1 MPERTSVG
9 TRAEVVAEALSATSG
24 EVLVVCSRPAVVE
37 AIVAAEASADLPE
50 FVQLLVDETTAR
62 DVQRDFL
69 TATRVVDLVE
79 AGRLEVRTVADD
91 DLPLPAL
98 FVASDQVVNVLP
110 TGDGGEAAFVTS
122 DEAVLETLRDTYTAA
137 WDETDEFTFRTP
149 AYSTLLETLGERLG
163 DDVRDDMAAVLDL
176 DATEAALDG
185 GLDEVDVAVLVAAK
199 NGEQLYEISRWGER
213 IRLASPAKFSQAK
226 QRLEEADLI
235 DTEKIPQ
242 DRGRPRQRL
251 VLGAAMPADPSLE
264 DLITTAR
271 ETLSA
276 S

>member
-24 EVLVVCSRPAVVE
+24 EVLVVCSRAAVVE

-50 FVQLLVDETTAR
+50 FVRLLVDETTAR

-69 TATRVVDLVE
+69 TASRVVDLVE
-79 AGRLEVRTVADD
+79 AGGLEVRTVADD

-98 FVASDQVVNVLP
+98 FVASDRVVNVLP
-110 TGDGGEAAFVTS
+110 TGDGDEAAFVTS
-122 DEAVLETLRDTYTAA
+122 DETVLETLRDSYTAA

-149 AYSTLLETLGERLG
+149 AYSMLLETLG
-163 DDVRDDMAAVLDL
+163 DDVRDDMATVLDL

-199 NGEQLYEISRWGER
+199 NGEELYEISRWGER

-251 VLGAAMPADPSLE
+251 VLGAAMPADPGLE